1 MSIGA
6 LTIGKWSSAVAAIAV
21 WLVVSGAFLYF
32 TAATQRTLIE
42 TELERETGTLHRIV
56 SQRADQHDAH
66 LTSLSALVNSGK
78 VPQTELV
85 IQVANAIQ
93 QFYPRVREIDLVSLH
108 PNLPSITT
116 RTNSDDVTAIRSV
129 VTAAAVRSTEKFQ
142 LLPSPVSAGRYLIV
156 KRSPSTDTARFGLTI
171 EIDAQ
176 ALVETESKFWSEQ
189 GALVTLSLPDETL
202 LIGESTD
209 VSTLTGSGLLTQSIT
224 IHRALGSRTQPLIL
238 STKFVYGAGDLF
250 PAERVIVV
258 LVIIGGIVFV
268 LALVTKLVSKTRHAE
283 LRARLGEQDAR
294 IAHASRVNALGEIA
308 SGMAHELNQPLTA
321 ILSQSQAGL
330 RLINR
335 QDIDLKV
342 IETILQNNITQ
353 SKRAADIIVRL
364 REWTRTTPSVST
376 PQDVNRCIE
385 NVIFLLGPDSRRVGV
400 ELIVQPDP
408 AQPQVLGDSVE
419 IEQILFNL
427 VRNALDALEQVSTG
441 VKTIHVRSLISG
453 QHVLLTVTDNGPG
466 LDPEMR
472 ERLFEPFATEKK
484 RGMGLGLV
492 LCERIVERMDG
503 SIEVADAA
511 GGGVTA
517 QIKLPLVGEL

>member
-21 WLVVSGAFLYF
+21 WLMVSGAFLYF

-66 LTSLSALVNSGK
+66 LTSLSALANAGET
-78 VPQTELV
+78 PQTELV

-116 RTNSDDVTAIRSV
+116 RSSSEIAATIRSA
-129 VTAAAVRSTEKFQ
+129 VTNATVRSTEIFQ

-156 KRSPSTDTARFGLTI
+156 KRSPSTDSARFGLTI
-171 EIDAQ
+171 EIDAR
-176 ALVETESKFWSEQ
+176 ALVDTESKFWSKP
-189 GALVTLSLPDETL
+189 GALITLSLPNKTL

-209 VSTLTGSGLLTQSIT
+209 ASAAAESGLLTRSIS
-224 IHRALGSRTQPLIL
+224 IRRALGSRTQPLIL
-238 STKFVYGAGDLF
+238 STRFVYRAGNLF
-250 PAERVIVV
+250 PVGRVILL
-258 LVIIGGIVFV
+258 LVIIGIIVFV
-268 LALVTKLVSKTRHAE
+268 LALVMKLVSKTRHAE

-294 IAHASRVNALGEIA
+294 IAHASRVNSLGEIA

-330 RLINR
+330 RLITR
-335 QDIDLKV
+335 RDSDPKV
-342 IETILQNNITQ
+342 IETILRNNIAQ

-364 REWTRTTPSVST
+364 REWTRTSPPVST

-385 NVIFLLGPDSRRVGV
+385 NVIFLLGPDFRRLDV
-400 ELIVQPDP
+400 ESIVQTDP
-408 AQPQVLGDSVE
+408 VKPQVLGDSVE
-419 IEQILFNL
+419 IEQVLFNL

-441 VKTIHVRSLISG
+441 ARTVRVKSLISD
-453 QHVLLTVTDNGPG
+453 QHLLLTVTDNGPG
-466 LDPEMR
+466 IDPEMKD
-472 ERLFEPFATEKK
+472 RLFEPFATGKK

-503 SIEVADAA
+503 SIEVADAPD
-511 GGGVTA
+511 GGVIA
-517 QIKLPLVGEL
+517 QIKLPLVDK

>member
-1 MSIGA
+1 MNIGVLA
-6 LTIGKWSSAVAAIAV
+6 IGKWRTLFAAIAA
-21 WLVVSGAFLYF
+21 WLIGSLVFLYY
-32 TAATQRTLIE
+32 TANTQRTLIE
-42 TELERETGTLHRIV
+42 TELERETGTLYRIV

-66 LTSLSALVNSGK
+66 LTSLSALANAGEA
-78 VPQTELV
+78 PQTELV

-93 QFYPRVREIDLVSLH
+93 QFYPRVREIDLVSLQ

-116 RTNSDDVTAIRSV
+116 RTSSEDAATIRSV
-129 VTAAAVRSTEKFQ
+129 VTAAAARSTEIFQ
-142 LLPSPVSAGRYLIV
+142 LLPSSVSAGRYLIV
-156 KRSPSTDTARFGLTI
+156 KRSPSTGSARFGLTI
-171 EIDAQ
+171 EIDAR
-176 ALVETESKFWSEQ
+176 ALVETESKFWSRP
-189 GALVTLSLPDETL
+189 GALITLSLPDEIL
-202 LIGESTD
+202 LIGENTD
-209 VSTLTGSGLLTQSIT
+209 AAGATAESGLLTRSIS
-224 IHRALGSRTQPLIL
+224 IRRALGSRTQPLIL

-250 PAERVIVV
+250 PADRVIIA
-258 LVIIGGIVFV
+258 LVTIGGIAFV
-268 LALVTKLVSKTRHAE
+268 LALVTKLLSKARHAE

-342 IETILQNNITQ
+342 IETILQNNIAQ
-353 SKRAADIIVRL
+353 SKRAANIILRL
-364 REWTRTTPSVST
+364 RDWTRTTPSVST

-385 NVIFLLGPDSRRVGV
+385 NVIFLLGPDSRRLGV
-400 ELIVQPDP
+400 RLI
-408 AQPQVLGDSVE
+408 AQTDAARPRVLGDSVE
-419 IEQILFNL
+419 IEQVLFNL
-427 VRNALDALEQVSTG
+427 VRNALDALEQVSRA
-441 VKTIHVRSLISG
+441 VKTIQVRSLISG

-466 LDPEMR
+466 IDPDMR
-472 ERLFEPFATEKK
+472 ERLFEPFVTGKK

-503 SIEVADAA
+503 SIEVADVP

-517 QIKLPLVGEL
+517 QIKLPLVGG